1 MHLWTFY
8 LDGIY
13 RKVEF
18 WDSKISG
25 KKKIAVDSKVLAL
38 DDSGCSH
45 YKCTFSIAPHILKLI
60 QIDED
65 NFDFMSPSEIN
76 KIKKN
81 LNNNKNEG
89 KNEDTF
95 YKNKNI
101 LKNID
106 FFGDNNPSQKN
117 VRGSRKR
124 KYK

>member
-65 NFDFMSPSEIN
+65 NFDLIIDGYKFIKLMSEEKSG
-76 KIKKN
+76 N
-81 LNNNKNEG
+81 L
-89 KNEDTF
+89 
-95 YKNKNI
+95 
-101 LKNID
+101 
-106 FFGDNNPSQKN
+106 QKMLDAQE
-117 VRGSRKR
+117 K
-124 KYK
+124 